1 MSQRLRE
8 LAGITVLHVIES
20 YGAGT
25 ASAAAQYVRAT
36 PELTH
41 HLVRRFRPDDDHAE
55 EGESDLFASVAEM
68 SPGTGRAVRSVR
80 RRVLELR
87 PDVVHAH
94 SSFGGAFARLAV
106 SRRGRRIVYTPHCF
120 SMERADLSPAARRGY
135 GLAERLL
142 GLNTDVFAGC
152 SEREVDLARVIAPAR
167 RHVWVPNLSDVTP
180 ADVAHLDV
188 PRFDL
193 VAAGRVTAQ
202 RDPEWFRAV
211 VERVRELHGP
221 VTAAWVGGGDAD
233 RIERLRSADITVTG
247 WLPRSAALATMA
259 RSTVYVHTA
268 VWDGAP
274 MTVLEAQRLGR
285 PIAARRSPALDAAPA
300 SYVGNDAAHLA
311 AIVLEALERPEAAQA
326 NAAAWAAH
334 FAGHTIERQRAALLE
349 AYGRG
354 Q

>member
-1 MSQRLRE
+1 LTEDLS
-8 LAGITVLHVIES
+8 GTTVLHVIES

-55 EGESDLFASVAEM
+55 DGESGLFASVADIE
-68 SPGTGRAVRSVR
+68 PGVGRAVRSVR
-80 RRVLELR
+80 RRVLELQ
-87 PDVVHAH
+87 PDVIHAH

-120 SMERADLSPAARRGY
+120 SMERADLGPAERQCY

-152 SEREVDLARVIAPAR
+152 SEREVELARSLAPRR
-167 RHVWVPNLSDVTP
+167 RHVWVPNLSDVTA

-188 PRFDL
+188 PTYDL
-193 VAAGRVTAQ
+193 VAAGRLTAQ

-211 VERVRELHGP
+211 VERVRAQRGP
-221 VTAAWVGGGDAD
+221 VSAAWVGGGDAD
-233 RIERLRSADITVTG
+233 QVELLRRADIAVTG

-259 RSTVYVHTA
+259 GSSVYVHTA

-285 PIAARRSPALDAAPA
+285 PVAARRSPALASAPA
-300 SYVGNDAAHLA
+300 SYVGSSVAQLADVVVAALA
-311 AIVLEALERPEAAQA
+311 SPEVARA
-326 NAAAWAAH
+326 NADAWGAH
-334 FAGHTIERQRAALLE
+334 FAGHTVERQRAALLE
-349 AYGRG
+349 AYGRAG
-354 Q
+354 

>member
-1 MSQRLRE
+1 MTGRVS
-8 LAGITVLHVIES
+8 GTTVLHVIES

-36 PELTH
+36 PDLTH
-41 HLVRRFRPDDDHAE
+41 HLVRRFRPDDDHADD
-55 EGESDLFASVAEM
+55 GESELFASVAEIA
-68 SPGTGRAVRSVR
+68 PGVGRAVRSVR

-94 SSFGGAFARLAV
+94 SSFGGAFTRLAV

-120 SMERADLSPAARRGY
+120 SMERADLGAGARRGY

-152 SEREVDLARVIAPAR
+152 SEREVELARLLAR
-167 RHVWVPNLSDVTP
+167 RRQHVWVPNLSDVTA

-188 PRFDL
+188 PAYDL
-193 VAAGRVTAQ
+193 VAAGRLTAQ
-202 RDPEWFRAV
+202 RDPEWFRDV
-211 VERVRELHGP
+211 VERVREQRGP
-221 VTAAWVGGGDAD
+221 VSAAWVGGGDPD
-233 RIERLRSADITVTG
+233 QVDRLRGADITVTG

-259 RSTVYVHTA
+259 RSAVYVHTA

-285 PIAARRSPALDAAPA
+285 PIAARSSPALATAPRP
-300 SYVGNDAAHLA
+300 YVGGTVTKLA
-311 AIVLEALERPEAAQA
+311 GVVLEALASPAGARA
-326 NAAAWAAH
+326 NADAWAGH
-334 FAGHTIERQRAALLE
+334 FAGHTVERQRAALLE
-349 AYGRG
+349 AYG
-354 Q
+354 QAS

>member
-1 MSQRLRE
+1 LTEDLS
-8 LAGITVLHVIES
+8 GTTVLHVIES

-55 EGESDLFASVAEM
+55 DGESSLFASVADIE
-68 SPGTGRAVRSVR
+68 PGVGRAVRSVR
-80 RRVLELR
+80 RRVLELQ
-87 PDVVHAH
+87 PDVIHAH

-120 SMERADLSPAARRGY
+120 SMERADLGPAERHGY

-152 SEREVDLARVIAPAR
+152 SEREVELARSLAPRR
-167 RHVWVPNLSDVTP
+167 RHVWVPNLSDVTA

-188 PRFDL
+188 PTYDL
-193 VAAGRVTAQ
+193 VAAGRLTAQ

-211 VERVRELHGP
+211 VERVRAQRGP
-221 VTAAWVGGGDAD
+221 VSAAWVGGGDAD
-233 RIERLRSADITVTG
+233 RVERLRRADIAVTG

-259 RSTVYVHTA
+259 GSSVYVHTA

-285 PIAARRSPALDAAPA
+285 PIAARRSPALASAPA
-300 SYVGNDAAHLA
+300 SYVGSSVAQLADVVVAALA
-311 AIVLEALERPEAAQA
+311 SPEVARA
-326 NAAAWAAH
+326 NADAWSAH
-334 FAGHTIERQRAALLE
+334 FAGHTVERQRAALLE
-349 AYGRG
+349 AYGRAG
-354 Q
+354 